1 MFAVNGNGMAFDSM
15 ANSTFDVLIV
25 GGGPAGLS
33 AALGLARQF
42 YSVVV
47 FDSEDFRKEPHARM
61 HNFLT
66 WGKPSPAIISIR
78 RFGATITV
86 ADEFKIID
94 HLSNSGKQQRRKF
107 WPATAPCSL
116 RTRLLRVLRKMPMD
130 SSLWTSTKTNTMA
143 RK

>member
-66 WGKPSPAIISIR
+66 WGELVSGIR
-78 RFGATITV
+78 RF
-86 ADEFKIID
+86 D
-94 HLSNSGKQQRRKF
+94 HRS
-107 WPATAPCSL
+107 
-116 RTRLLRVLRKMPMD
+116 
-130 SSLWTSTKTNTMA
+130 
-143 RK
+143 